1 MRRNLTSSALDA
13 GFDQILVLLGLSIE
27 PESAILLVDQLA
39 DDDGTVE
46 TGVLDDEPGG
56 YPQSSPDDFHPDPL
70 VSFSG

>member
-27 PESAILLVDQLA
+27 PESAILLVGQLA

-46 TGVLDDEPGG
+46 TGVLGDEPGG
-56 YPQSSPDDFHPDPL
+56 FLNPRRTVSTPTRWS
-70 VSFSG
+70 SFSG